1 MGITYTLLV
10 LSFLAIIFLNLG
22 WAITNLY
29 FFIVDGVQTLIVGST
44 FVENIYF
51 STYLKWILLI
61 DAMWISSAI
70 IFASTRQ
77 SYKTDS
83 KLHYLNV
90 NPINEPKIFVIIP
103 TYNEEKVVEKVI
115 NDYKNQKFVKTIL
128 VVEDVSDLWT
138 FERIGFY
145 RGMYHVL
152 GGSLSAI
159 NGIGI
164 DEIAINKLIK
174 RIEKNNVQEVI
185 LALSTTME
193 GQTTSYVI
201 SDKLE
206 KITNLEVTRLAQG
219 VPFGGE
225 VHYLDENTLDA
236 AFQSRKKIN

>member
-1 MGITYTLLV
+1 MTSSEIEK
-10 LSFLAIIFLNLG
+10 
-22 WAITNLY
+22 
-29 FFIVDGVQTLIVGST
+29 LI
-44 FVENIYF
+44 NQI
-51 STYLKWILLI
+51 
-61 DAMWISSAI
+61 
-70 IFASTRQ
+70 
-77 SYKTDS
+77 S
-83 KLHYLNV
+83 KLPGLGRRSAQRIALYLLKNKDLSLLPLVQCLHEANKKIV
-90 NPINEPKIFVIIP
+90 NCENCGNIDTITPCSLCSNTKR
-103 TYNEEKVVEKVI
+103 
-115 NDYKNQKFVKTIL
+115 DVKTIC
-128 VVEDVSDLWT
+128 VVEGVSDLWT

-164 DEIAINKLIK
+164 NEITINKLIK

-206 KITNLEVTRLAQG
+206 KISNLEVTKLAQG

-225 VHYLDENTLDA
+225 VHYLDENTLSS
-236 AFQSRKKIN
+236 AFQSRKKII

>member
-1 MGITYTLLV
+1 MTSSEI
-10 LSFLAIIFLNLG
+10 
-22 WAITNLY
+22 
-29 FFIVDGVQTLIVGST
+29 DKLI
-44 FVENIYF
+44 NQI
-51 STYLKWILLI
+51 
-61 DAMWISSAI
+61 
-70 IFASTRQ
+70 
-77 SYKTDS
+77 S
-83 KLHYLNV
+83 KLPGLGRRSAQRIALYLLKNKDRSLLPLLQCLQEAKKNIV
-90 NPINEPKIFVIIP
+90 NCENCGNIDTITPCSLCSNSKRDVKSIC
-103 TYNEEKVVEKVI
+103 VVEG
-115 NDYKNQKFVKTIL
+115 
-128 VVEDVSDLWT
+128 VSDLWT

-164 DEIAINKLIK
+164 DEIAITKLIK

-225 VHYLDENTLDA
+225 VHYLDENTLSS
-236 AFQSRKKIN
+236 AFQSRKKII